1 MQALDHGD
9 HAAVVPRHARALAVL
24 GAAVGQRGVVGRG
37 QRVADGA
44 TLPASMADMIE
55 NALIIED
62 SS

>member
-1 MQALDHGD
+1 MEEEAEDVAQRLAEIQE
-9 HAAVVPRHARALAVL
+9 AEKTAV
-24 GAAVGQRGVVGRG
+24 

-62 SS
+62 GD